1 LRDRFLRSV
10 CGPQPNSAG
19 DNAFH
24 RETLPARPPYGGRS
38 SFGVIAMEE
47 AFIMLL
53 LFSTVTIFTL
63 GILLARARGR
73 LQEMERALGMRPPL
87 IRQMQQRDEDS
98 GEVRVAQLERQV
110 DQIANHLERLT
121 DSQDF
126 LSRILTDK
134 LDRLPEARLDTPH

>member
-1 LRDRFLRSV
+1 
-10 CGPQPNSAG
+10 
-19 DNAFH
+19 
-24 RETLPARPPYGGRS
+24 
-38 SFGVIAMEE
+38 MEE

-63 GILLARARGR
+63 GIKLARSRGR
-73 LQEMERALGMRPPL
+73 LQEMERALGIRPPL
-87 IRQMQQRDEDS
+87 IRQMHQRDEDS
-98 GEVRVAQLERQV
+98 GEVRIAQLERQV